1 MIEIEQALAAIY
13 QRTEPR
19 QAERLPLSQA
29 VGRVLAEDILSD
41 IDSPPYDKALV
52 DGYAVVATDMRGG
65 RGDFMVIDEVR
76 AGDIPCEPLQSGMA
90 TRVMAGAPVPR
101 GADTVVPGE
110 RAQADDSGDLPL
122 VHLEEPNVRP
132 GQHILPRGTS
142 LQRGQTVL
150 SQGHRLTAIEIGILA
165 EVGRLEVLV
174 HPQPR
179 LSVLAVGD
187 QLVSPAEVPGAGQ
200 IRNSTGPMLGALIQA
215 AGGQAVDRGIALD
228 TEPEL
233 TRQINQGFRE
243 DALVLCG
250 SVTTG
255 AMEMVPRVLR
265 DLGVERVFQGVRVSP
280 GRTFWLGTLGHARGR
295 RFVFGVPDNPVSA
308 LVCFYLF
315 VRPAITALAGYPVDE
330 PVRIQAHLADAYHQ
344 RGDRPTYHPVRL
356 ERQNEKMVV
365 RLLDPRGMPDL
376 KALAEASG
384 LALFPGGRTDFAPGQ
399 TISVIRF

>member
-52 DGYAVVATDMRGG
+52 DGYAVLATALRGG

-76 AGDIPCEPLQSGMA
+76 VGDIPCEPLQAGMA
-90 TRVMAGAPVPR
+90 TRVMAGASVPR
-101 GADTVVPGE
+101 GADTVVSAE
-110 RAQADDSGDLPL
+110 RARMDDADGLPL
-122 VHLEEPNVRP
+122 VHLEEPQVRP
-132 GQHILPRGTS
+132 GQHILPRGAS
-142 LQRGQTVL
+142 LYRGQTVL
-150 SQGHRLTAIEIGILA
+150 AQGHRLTAIEIGILA

-187 QLVSPAEVPGAGQ
+187 QLVSAADYPGAGQ
-200 IRNSTGPMLGALIQA
+200 SRNSTGPMLGALIQA

-233 TRQINQGFRE
+233 TRQINQGFQE

-250 SVTTG
+250 SGTSDTKDRVS
-255 AMEMVPRVLR
+255 RVLR
-265 DLGVERVFQGVRVSP
+265 DLAVERVFQGVRVSP
-280 GRTFWLGTLGHARGR
+280 GRSFWLGALAHARGR
-295 RFVFGVPDNPVSA
+295 RFVFGLPDNPVSA
-308 LVCFYLF
+308 LVCFHLF
-315 VRPAITALAGYPVDE
+315 VRPAITALAGYPVNE
-330 PVRIQAHLADAYHQ
+330 PDRISAQLADEYHQ
-344 RGDRPTYHPVRL
+344 TGDRPSFHPVRL
-356 ERQNEKMVV
+356 EDQDGKTVV
-365 RLLDPRGMPDL
+365 RVLDAQGMPDL
-376 KALAEASG
+376 KTLASASG
-384 LALFPGGRTDFAPGQ
+384 LAVFPAGHQDFVPGQ
-399 TISVIRF
+399 TVSVMCF